1 MDNSWIIDN
10 WPTCQFHVFLS
21 HVREDTE
28 TFIKPLAALLER
40 QGLIVWG
47 DWKHFG
53 EPRDSLQLLRDKLLK
68 SRHVVYI
75 LTENALKQGRGW
87 LAAERAYAAL
97 IQSAL
102 TIEEFRALNV
112 ELLLLTLPKSHDL
125 VNQSAWYPLLTE
137 KQAFSL
143 ASSTLSDLA
152 ADCCQRILDMVRNVE
167 RNGATILEVIQQ
179 DSMLKHQLR
188 LTTELEDRLTGAA
201 PSILPSD
208 SYSS

>member
-1 MDNSWIIDN
+1 MDDAWIIDN

-28 TFIKPLAALLER
+28 TLIEPLAALLE
-40 QGLIVWG
+40 QHGVIVWG

-75 LTENALKQGRGW
+75 LTENALSQGRGW

-102 TIEEFRALNV
+102 TIETFRTLDV

-125 VNQSAWYPLLTE
+125 VSQSAWHPLLAE

-143 ASSTLSDLA
+143 ASSTVSDQVA
-152 ADCCQRILDMVRNVE
+152 NCCQRILDMIRNVE
-167 RNGATILEVIQQ
+167 RNGATLLEVIQQ
-179 DSMLKHQLR
+179 DPMLRHQLG
-188 LTTELEDRLTGAA
+188 LTANLEDRITGAA
-201 PSILPSD
+201 PSILPPAM
-208 SYSS
+208 

>member
-1 MDNSWIIDN
+1 MDDSWIIDN

-28 TFIKPLAALLER
+28 TLIKPLAALLE
-40 QGLIVWG
+40 QHGVIVWG

-68 SRHVVYI
+68 ARHVVYI
-75 LTENALKQGRGW
+75 LTENALNQGRGW

-112 ELLLLTLPKSHDL
+112 ELLLLTLSKSHDL
-125 VNQSAWYPLLTE
+125 VSQSIWYPLLTNSNTVSLTSE
-137 KQAFSL
+137 SQA
-143 ASSTLSDLA
+143 DLITS
-152 ADCCQRILDMVRNVE
+152 CCRRIVDLVRDVE
-167 RNGATILEVIQQ
+167 RNGVHVLEAIQE
-179 DSMLKHQLR
+179 DPMLSYRLR
-188 LTTELEDRLTGAA
+188 LTSELEDRLTGAA
-201 PSILPSD
+201 PAFLPAGS
-208 SYSS
+208 